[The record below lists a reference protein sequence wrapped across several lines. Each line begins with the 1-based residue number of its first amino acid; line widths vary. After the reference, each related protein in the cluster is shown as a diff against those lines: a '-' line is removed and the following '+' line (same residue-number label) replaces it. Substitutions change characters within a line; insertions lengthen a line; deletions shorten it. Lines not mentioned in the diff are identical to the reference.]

1 MASASS
7 LTATADIERRA
18 WKMKLIAG
26 AVIGVLIGALLGG
39 VAFGSLSADSTATA
53 FIRITPP
60 VDFTALAGGAAQ
72 TTPNDQDVTENYVA
86 GEVSYLAGEGF
97 AQAVG
102 RKLALSGPA
111 SIIVSQAGGSSA
123 VTISNSSSSADEAR
137 RTVQAAIDIYGQQL
151 AQRADQQ
158 LRAILPALDQWQ
170 LADAGDPER
179 TADIKALRDSITLQA
194 AQAGVVVVLQPPTV
208 NDPSVD
214 RWLIGALLGGVL
226 GAALVVLLVMRRS
239 RRAGQPTL
247 VPQVAEAVDGV
258 LVPAVNIRTPWS
270 SEQASLARTL
280 YTQCVAAVPN
290 RVIVLLG
297 ATEDSGTSAIA
308 SMFEFAAAERVPV
321 GGEQH
326 STQIIDAGAIG
337 ASAEAHQAIDAA
349 TAVVVVVRI
358 DHDTAV
364 QALTTCSAA
373 AAGDKPVLAVFTYR
387 PWWDKLLGG
396 VKRTRPATGPTPTGR
411 HGASAD

>member
-1 MASASS
+1 
-7 LTATADIERRA
+7 
-18 WKMKLIAG
+18 MKLIAG
-26 AVIGVLIGALLGG
+26 AVLGALIGALLGG
-39 VAFGSLSADSTATA
+39 LAFGSLSADSTATA

-170 LADAGDPER
+170 LADAADPAR
-179 TADIKALRDSITLQA
+179 MRDITALRDSIRLQA
-194 AQAGVVVVLQPPTV
+194 AQASVVVVLQPPTV

-239 RRAGQPTL
+239 RRSGQPTL
-247 VPQVAEAVDGV
+247 VPTVAEAVDGV
-258 LVPAVNIRTPWS
+258 LVPSVNIRKPWS

-280 YTQCVAAVPN
+280 YTQCVAAVPS
-290 RVIVLLG
+290 RVIVVLG
-297 ATEDSGTSAIA
+297 ATEDSGTSVVA

-321 GGEQH
+321 GGADQH
-326 STQIIDAGAIG
+326 ATQIIGAGAIG
-337 ASAEAHQAIDAA
+337 VSAEVHQAIDAA
-349 TAVVVVVRI
+349 TAIVVVVRI
-358 DHDTAV
+358 DHDTAA

-373 AAGDKPVLAVFTYR
+373 AAGGKPVLAVFTYR
-387 PWWDKLLGG
+387 PWWATLLGG
-396 VKRTRPATGPTPTGR
+396 PKRNRPAAEQTPTGR